1 MTWYDP
7 VLLDPARMSAIKHT
21 RLAHQHY
28 GFECI
33 QMTSDRK
40 YNCSA
45 SVNLHLKN
53 LLVQTVSGGILTSR
67 AVADGAVSQVK
78 IMKNSVTWV
87 ICFFFVSPHILS
99 CSDSCLI
106 LAEILRN
113 NFRFGQSYV
122 CVCEPGETITEMKEF
137 GKQTNFALEWTR
149 QKTSAVV
156 ERSPP
161 AARAAASTTA

>member
-1 MTWYDP
+1 MTWHDP

-21 RLAHQHY
+21 RLVHQHY

-53 LLVQTVSGGILTSR
+53 LLVQIVSRGILTSR

-113 NFRFGQSYV
+113 NFRFGQSY
-122 CVCEPGETITEMKEF
+122 EPGETITEMKEF

>member
-1 MTWYDP
+1 MGD
-7 VLLDPARMSAIKHT
+7 L
-21 RLAHQHY
+21 
-28 GFECI
+28 
-33 QMTSDRK
+33 
-40 YNCSA
+40 
-45 SVNLHLKN
+45 
-53 LLVQTVSGGILTSR
+53 
-67 AVADGAVSQVK
+67 
-78 IMKNSVTWV
+78 
-87 ICFFFVSPHILS
+87 FFFVSPHILS

-113 NFRFGQSYV
+113 NFRFGQSY
-122 CVCEPGETITEMKEF
+122 EPGETITEMKEF